1 MRTANAI
8 LFLVWAVVLFVI
20 QSSGL
25 GISTAFRTCDAGV
38 ILLIYLGLC
47 HSLLVAAPT
56 VLFSAMLMDSFSGAA
71 PGAFLL
77 LYCALFALAYF
88 GGKKMDLRFWL
99 YRIVA
104 VFILDISFRVLIPG
118 LVSFP
123 YDPVFVPEAR
133 TFRNSVLTA
142 AASPLLF
149 LLFDRS
155 ETWVE
160 SLISDQRGQG

>member
-25 GISTAFRTCDAGV
+25 GISTVFRTCDVGV
-38 ILLIYLGLC
+38 IFLVYLGLC
-47 HSLLVAAPT
+47 HSLLVAVPT
-56 VLFSAMLMDSFSGAA
+56 VLFSALLMDSFSGAA

-77 LYCALFALAYF
+77 LYCGLFASAYF
-88 GGKKMDLRFWL
+88 GGKKMDLRFWP

-118 LVSFP
+118 LVSFSYNP
-123 YDPVFVPEAR
+123 EFVQKAH
-133 TFRNSVLTA
+133 TLRNSILTA
-142 AASPLLF
+142 AVSPLLF
-149 LLFDRS
+149 LLFERS
-155 ETWVE
+155 RNWAE
-160 SLISDQRGQG
+160 SLISDQRGEG